1 MRARRETCRE
11 WTAVTVAVGLSL
23 GCASTERVRSGT
35 SGAYAQATCTDTV
48 TCCLQRNVGNP
59 EACGLTAAEAGKH
72 ISAAMALDA
81 AGEKSEEKDDP
92 DEGWKQQCMDL
103 YVLCKDQK
111 KPRWTGDCYACF
123 RNCEGQRQW
132 PFSLCR
138 QGR

>member
-1 MRARRETCRE
+1 
-11 WTAVTVAVGLSL
+11 
-23 GCASTERVRSGT
+23 
-35 SGAYAQATCTDTV
+35 
-48 TCCLQRNVGNP
+48 
-59 EACGLTAAEAGKH
+59 
-72 ISAAMALDA
+72 MALDES
-81 AGEKSEEKDDP
+81 GEKSEEKGDP

-132 PFSLCR
+132 PFNLCR